1 MNQKEIKSLRNGAGM
16 FLNLKKIL
24 KSFSCALSGMLYL
37 ICREHNFRIGFVISV
52 FVVVYAIF
60 LRLPWSKIVWI
71 IILSGFVLTA
81 EALNSAA
88 ERLADQINDTA
99 DKEKT
104 AGIIKDIAAAGV
116 VLAVIVAFVVSF
128 YIFGTYYALLLV
140 GLGTTILIFLYLLS
154 FIFRKQV

>member
-128 YIFGTYYALLLV
+128 YIFGTYYALLLI